1 MRDAGI
7 YELHANMTSTNEN
20 VNGNDENSVNGNEN
34 GENSV
39 NGNENGVNG
48 NVNEARSKEQQTTT
62 AIAAF
67 AIIVL

>member
-7 YELHANMTSTNEN
+7 YELHANMTTSNEN
-20 VNGNDENSVNGNEN
+20 VNGNEN

-39 NGNENGVNG
+39 NGNESVNG

>member
-7 YELHANMTSTNEN
+7 YELHANMTTSNEN
-20 VNGNDENSVNGNEN
+20 VNGNEN

-39 NGNENGVNG
+39 NGNESVNE

>member
-7 YELHANMTSTNEN
+7 YELHANMTSNEN
-20 VNGNDENSVNGNEN
+20 VNGNDENVNGNEN

-39 NGNENGVNG
+39 NVRNENVNG
-48 NVNEARSKEQQTTT
+48 VNEARSKEQQTTT

>member
-7 YELHANMTSTNEN
+7 YELHANMTSNEN
-20 VNGNDENSVNGNEN
+20 VNGNDENVNGNEN

-39 NGNENGVNG
+39 NVRNES
-48 NVNEARSKEQQTTT
+48 VNEARSKEQQTTT

>member
-7 YELHANMTSTNEN
+7 YELHANMTSNEN
-20 VNGNDENSVNGNEN
+20 VNGNDENVNGNEN

-39 NGNENGVNG
+39 NVRNE

>member
-7 YELHANMTSTNEN
+7 YELHANMTSNEN
-20 VNGNDENSVNGNEN
+20 VNGNDENVNGNEN

-39 NGNENGVNG
+39 NGNESVNG
-48 NVNEARSKEQQTTT
+48 VNEARSKEQQTTT

>member
-7 YELHANMTSTNEN
+7 YELHANMTSNEN
-20 VNGNDENSVNGNEN
+20 VNGNDENVNGNEN

>member
-1 MRDAGI
+1 VRDAGI
-7 YELHANMTSTNEN
+7 YELHANMTSNEN
-20 VNGNDENSVNGNEN
+20 VNGNDENVNGNEN

-39 NGNENGVNG
+39 NVRNESVNG
-48 NVNEARSKEQQTTT
+48 VNEARSKEQQTTT

>member
-7 YELHANMTSTNEN
+7 YELHANMTSNEN
-20 VNGNDENSVNGNEN
+20 VNGNDENVNGNEN

-39 NGNENGVNG
+39 NVNESVNG
-48 NVNEARSKEQQTTT
+48 VNEARSKEQQTTT

>member
-7 YELHANMTSTNEN
+7 YELHANMTSNEN
-20 VNGNDENSVNGNEN
+20 VNGNGNDENVNGNEN

-39 NGNENGVNG
+39 NVRNESVNG
-48 NVNEARSKEQQTTT
+48 VNEARSKEQQTTT

>member
-1 MRDAGI
+1 
-7 YELHANMTSTNEN
+7 MTSTNEN

-39 NGNENGVNG
+39 NGNESVNG

>member
-7 YELHANMTSTNEN
+7 YELHANMMTSNEN
-20 VNGNDENSVNGNEN
+20 VNGNDENVNGNEN

-39 NGNENGVNG
+39 NGNESVNG

>member
-7 YELHANMTSTNEN
+7 YELHANMTSNEN
-20 VNGNDENSVNGNEN
+20 VNGNDENVNGNEN

-39 NGNENGVNG
+39 NGNES
-48 NVNEARSKEQQTTT
+48 VNEARSKEQQTTT

>member
-39 NGNENGVNG
+39 NGNESVNG
-48 NVNEARSKEQQTTT
+48 NVNGARSKEQQTTT

>member
-7 YELHANMTSTNEN
+7 YELHANMTSNEN
-20 VNGNDENSVNGNEN
+20 VNGNDENVNGNEN

-39 NGNENGVNG
+39 NVRNESVNG
-48 NVNEARSKEQQTTT
+48 VNEARSKEQQTTT

>member
-1 MRDAGI
+1 
-7 YELHANMTSTNEN
+7 MTSNEN
-20 VNGNDENSVNGNEN
+20 VNGNDENVNGNEN

-39 NGNENGVNG
+39 NVRNES
-48 NVNEARSKEQQTTT
+48 VNEARSKEQQTTT

>member
-7 YELHANMTSTNEN
+7 YELHANMTSNEN
-20 VNGNDENSVNGNEN
+20 VNGNDENVNGNEN
-34 GENSV
+34 GENNV
-39 NGNENGVNG
+39 NGNES
-48 NVNEARSKEQQTTT
+48 VNEAPSKEQQTTT

>member
-7 YELHANMTSTNEN
+7 YELHANMTSNEN
-20 VNGNDENSVNGNEN
+20 VNGNDENVNGNKN

-39 NGNENGVNG
+39 NGNESVNG

>member
-7 YELHANMTSTNEN
+7 YELHANMTSNEN
-20 VNGNDENSVNGNEN
+20 VNGNDENVNGNEN

-39 NGNENGVNG
+39 NRNES
-48 NVNEARSKEQQTTT
+48 VNEARSKEQQTTT

>member
-1 MRDAGI
+1 MRDTGI
-7 YELHANMTSTNEN
+7 YELHANMTSNEN
-20 VNGNDENSVNGNEN
+20 VNGNDKNVNGNEN

-39 NGNENGVNG
+39 NGNESVS
-48 NVNEARSKEQQTTT
+48 EARSKEQQTTT

>member
-7 YELHANMTSTNEN
+7 YELHANMTSNEN
-20 VNGNDENSVNGNEN
+20 VNGNGNDENVNGNEN
-34 GENSV
+34 GENNV
-39 NGNENGVNG
+39 NGNES
-48 NVNEARSKEQQTTT
+48 VNEAPSKEQQTTT

>member
-1 MRDAGI
+1 
-7 YELHANMTSTNEN
+7 MTSNEN
-20 VNGNDENSVNGNEN
+20 VNGNDENVNGNEN

-39 NGNENGVNG
+39 NVRKESVNES
-48 NVNEARSKEQQTTT
+48 VNEARSKEQQTTT

>member
-7 YELHANMTSTNEN
+7 YELHANMTTSNEN
-20 VNGNDENSVNGNEN
+20 VNGNEN

>member
-7 YELHANMTSTNEN
+7 YELHANMTSNEN

-39 NGNENGVNG
+39 NGNESVNG

>member
-7 YELHANMTSTNEN
+7 YELHANMTSNEN
-20 VNGNDENSVNGNEN
+20 VNGNDENVNGNEN

-39 NGNENGVNG
+39 NVYESVNG
-48 NVNEARSKEQQTTT
+48 VNEARSKEQQTTT

>member
-7 YELHANMTSTNEN
+7 YELHANMTSNEN
-20 VNGNDENSVNGNEN
+20 VNGNDENVNGNEN

-39 NGNENGVNG
+39 NGNESVNG

>member
-7 YELHANMTSTNEN
+7 YELHANMTSNEN
-20 VNGNDENSVNGNEN
+20 VNGNDENVNGNEN

-39 NGNENGVNG
+39 NVNESVNG
-48 NVNEARSKEQQTTT
+48 VNEARSKVQQQTTT

>member
-7 YELHANMTSTNEN
+7 YELHANMTSNEN
-20 VNGNDENSVNGNEN
+20 VNGNDENVNGNEN

-39 NGNENGVNG
+39 NVNES
-48 NVNEARSKEQQTTT
+48 VNEARSKEQQTTT

>member
-7 YELHANMTSTNEN
+7 YELHANMTSNEN
-20 VNGNDENSVNGNEN
+20 VNGNDENVNGKEN
-34 GENSV
+34 GGNSV
-39 NGNENGVNG
+39 NGNES
-48 NVNEARSKEQQTTT
+48 VNEARSKEQQTTT

>member
-7 YELHANMTSTNEN
+7 YELHANMTSNENN
-20 VNGNDENSVNGNEN
+20 VNGNDENVNGNEN

-39 NGNENGVNG
+39 NVRNENVNES
-48 NVNEARSKEQQTTT
+48 VNEARSKEQQTTT

>member
-7 YELHANMTSTNEN
+7 YELHANMTSNEN
-20 VNGNDENSVNGNEN
+20 VNGNDENVNGNEN
-34 GENSV
+34 GENNVNVNESV
-39 NGNENGVNG
+39 NG
-48 NVNEARSKEQQTTT
+48 VNEARSKVQQQTTT

>member
-7 YELHANMTSTNEN
+7 YELHANMTSNEN
-20 VNGNDENSVNGNEN
+20 VNGNDENVNGNEN

-39 NGNENGVNG
+39 NGNESVNG
-48 NVNEARSKEQQTTT
+48 VNEARSKEQQTTT
-62 AIAAF
+62 AVAAF

>member
-1 MRDAGI
+1 VRDAGI
-7 YELHANMTSTNEN
+7 YELHANMTSNEN
-20 VNGNDENSVNGNEN
+20 VNGNDENVNGNEN

-39 NGNENGVNG
+39 NVRNENVNG
-48 NVNEARSKEQQTTT
+48 VNEARSKEQQTTT